1 MMINS
6 ENHAES
12 HGTIL
17 DAWHVKTCNLQC
29 IRLCLQTGLFKVD
42 KIHPTNS
49 YYIKLVVIL

>member
-6 ENHAES
+6 RKSCSA
-12 HGTIL
+12 HGTKL